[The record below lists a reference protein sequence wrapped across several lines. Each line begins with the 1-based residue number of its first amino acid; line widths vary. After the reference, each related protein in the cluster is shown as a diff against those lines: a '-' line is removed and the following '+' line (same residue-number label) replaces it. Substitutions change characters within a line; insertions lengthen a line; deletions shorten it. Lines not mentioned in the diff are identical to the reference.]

1 MPPSTDLQCTI
12 HMQQAGSID
21 VHAAPLMY
29 CPTLSHTPSQAPHVV
44 DLRKQVWAGVVPC
57 GPDGV
62 ELTGTFQVAS
72 TLAYQDSI
80 GQAVLQC
87 CRVIPDGV
95 LLFLPSYSLMERL
108 ETRWKV
114 RGEWR

>member
-1 MPPSTDLQCTI
+1 M
-12 HMQQAGSID
+12 
-21 VHAAPLMY
+21 
-29 CPTLSHTPSQAPHVV
+29 V

-108 ETRWKV
+108 EARWKV
-114 RGEWR
+114 RREAGQKVRGLEFRWRARRERSERRKAKRSG